1 MAGRDESLFGEDCIG
16 EQFRPGG
23 GGNEYGPVRVVPS
36 DITLLDDL
44 ARFLE
49 RLGCE
54 VVKAADSLEV
64 SIPLVP
70 KEKAE
75 HVLGVFLANWRRG
88 KASIG

>member
-1 MAGRDESLFGEDCIG
+1 
-16 EQFRPGG
+16 
-23 GGNEYGPVRVVPS
+23 
-36 DITLLDDL
+36 L

-54 VVKAADSLEV
+54 VEKAADSLEV

-70 KEKAE
+70 EAKGE
-75 HVLGVFLANWRRG
+75 HVLSVFLANWRDG